1 MFDSDEK
8 STEPSNSDTTP
19 TISGI
24 SEFDAIT
31 QILKSSRVIAVVGL
45 SNRPMRASHGVAQ
58 YLQSVGY
65 RIIPVNPNETEVL
78 GEKSYTRLQDIS
90 VAVDIVDVFRRSEFV
105 PEIVNAAIQISARCI
120 WMQEGVIH
128 AEAAERARRAGLF
141 VIMDKCTLKE
151 HLKRAREFQRPAK
164 SS

>member
-1 MFDSDEK
+1 MPDSADKANSGFDTGLNLK
-8 STEPSNSDTTP
+8 HPSV
-19 TISGI
+19 
-24 SEFDAIT
+24 SESDAIT
-31 QILKSSRVIAVVGL
+31 EILQSSKTIAVVGL
-45 SNRPMRASHGVAQ
+45 SNRRMRASFGVAQ

-78 GEKSYTRLQDIS
+78 GEKSYSRLQDIS

-151 HLKRAREFQRPAK
+151 HVKRARQFQRPAK